1 MSLSLASAGR
11 VRGDVNV
18 SKVSRAP
25 AKCSLIRLMKAGD
38 MSMLTEPTCSG
49 LPRENGRTATKDYS
63 VIRRTK
69 VLRPYC
75 CKATATST
83 AGPTMRQ
90 LVREMDLRPD
100 WRISRAFQGAR
111 ETSRT
116 LPPCRTTDYTGEPGG
131 SVLLAYR
138 PLQAQPE

>member
-1 MSLSLASAGR
+1 MFTDALDEGR
-11 VRGDVNV
+11 GHVDAD
-18 SKVSRAP
+18 RADLLGI
-25 AKCSLIRLMKAGD
+25 A
-38 MSMLTEPTCSG
+38 T
-49 LPRENGRTATKDYS
+49 RERQNGRTATKDYS

-116 LPPCRTTDYTGEPGG
+116 LPPCRTTDYTGEPRCAAKVGKLE
-131 SVLLAYR
+131 SVGQYQKLLTTSR
-138 PLQAQPE
+138 PSGASLNGNWPK